1 MEEKV
6 LEQLFDKYG
15 ETGVK
20 CPVEE
25 NRIAAAKGNFKKTL
39 NSKQYKQLYRILDD
53 NENITGKMSIMNFES
68 GLRFGIKFMAEIY
81 AGNRMDLFNSLDI
94 YPQTPPCHE

>member
-1 MEEKV
+1 MEEKI

-15 ETGVK
+15 EPRVK

-25 NRIAAAKGNFKKTL
+25 NRIAAAKGNFKKSL
-39 NSKQYKQLYRILDD
+39 NSKQYKQLYRMLDD

-81 AGNRMDLFNSLDI
+81 AGCNRNYENESCEI
-94 YPQTPPCHE
+94 QISETTI